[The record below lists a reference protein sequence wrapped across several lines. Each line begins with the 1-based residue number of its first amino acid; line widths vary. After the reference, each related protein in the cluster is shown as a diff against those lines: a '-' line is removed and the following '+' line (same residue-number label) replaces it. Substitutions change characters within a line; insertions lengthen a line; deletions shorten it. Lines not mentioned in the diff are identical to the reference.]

1 MNASAVRTL
10 VFSFDGTGNEPQD
23 ASGFKHDES
32 VSNIMK
38 LHVLMGGGLEED
50 RSETCTKAGGIQ
62 KTHYYN
68 GIGTQEDGE
77 TIPLIGSLIAKVR
90 RGVNSAL
97 APSWGDA
104 RRILKQAAKDL
115 KELEPAANDCIVVFG
130 FSRGAALAR
139 KFASRVLEAH
149 PELRIAFLGVFDTVA
164 AMDGIH
170 TKGEAIS
177 SDVVFE
183 NGTLH
188 PHISRAVH
196 IVSLDEDRVAFEPTL
211 INCDKEK
218 PDRITEV
225 WFPGVHS
232 DIGGGYWHDG
242 LADVS
247 LDFMIKKCREALE
260 EGINIAQ
267 PTAEEICRLLK
278 EQGEILKLLDIDDI
292 LVYPNVTGMVH
303 RHTTGSG
310 KLYPKDVRK
319 VCVRDNDRPVS
330 PDECRP
336 VVHHS
341 VKARFDLVAEY
352 RRRHCGV
359 CSSTFSFPTG
369 LRTRSRGSQG
379 CGNIQT
385 NGRRRRSSEGSRLS
399 SGNGPETRVR
409 QHCGLN

>member
-1 MNASAVRTL
+1 MSSSAARTL
-10 VFSFDGTGNEPQD
+10 VFSFDGTGNEPHD

-32 VSNIMK
+32 VSNILK

-50 RSETCTKAGGIQ
+50 RSETRTEAGGIQ
-62 KTHYYN
+62 ETRYYN

-77 TIPLIGSLIAKVR
+77 TIPLIGHLIAKAR
-90 RGVNSAL
+90 RGINSAL

-104 RRILKQAAKDL
+104 RRILKRAGKDL
-115 KELEPAANDCIVVFG
+115 EQLGPTANDRIVVLG

-139 KFASRVLEAH
+139 KFASKTLEAH
-149 PELRIAFLGVFDTVA
+149 SDLRINFLGVFDTVA

-170 TKGEAIS
+170 TKGETIS

-183 NGTLH
+183 NGTLN
-188 PHISRAVH
+188 SRVLRAVH

-211 INCDKEK
+211 INRDEEN
-218 PDRITEV
+218 PNRITEV

-242 LADVS
+242 LSDVS
-247 LDFMIKKCREALE
+247 LSFMMKKCKETLKSD
-260 EGINIAQ
+260 ICIAT
-267 PTAEEICRLLK
+267 PTADVIGRLLT
-278 EQGEILKLLDIDDI
+278 EQGDVLKLVDVDDI
-292 LVYPNVTGMVH
+292 LVHPNVTGMVH

-319 VCVRDNDRPVS
+319 VCVRDNDRAVS
-330 PDECRP
+330 PDKCRP

-352 RRRHCGV
+352 RPAALRGV
-359 CSSTFSFPTG
+359 QFDLLLPDGGTREISGISG
-369 LRTRSRGSQG
+369 LREYKDPRKK
-379 CGNIQT
+379 
-385 NGRRRRSSEGSRLS
+385 RL
-399 SGNGPETRVR
+399 GG
-409 QHCGLN
+409 

>member
-1 MNASAVRTL
+1 MSSSAARTL
-10 VFSFDGTGNEPQD
+10 VFSFDGTGNEPHD

-32 VSNIMK
+32 VSNILK

-50 RSETCTKAGGIQ
+50 RSETRTEAGGIQ
-62 KTHYYN
+62 ETRYYN

-77 TIPLIGSLIAKVR
+77 TIPLIGHLIAKAR
-90 RGVNSAL
+90 RGINSAL

-104 RRILKQAAKDL
+104 RRILKRAGKDL
-115 KELEPAANDCIVVFG
+115 EQLGPTANDRIVVLG

-139 KFASRVLEAH
+139 KFASKTLEAH
-149 PELRIAFLGVFDTVA
+149 TDLRINFLGVFDTVA

-170 TKGEAIS
+170 TKGETIS

-183 NGTLH
+183 NGTLN
-188 PHISRAVH
+188 SRVLRAVH

-211 INCDKEK
+211 INRDEEN
-218 PDRITEV
+218 PNRITEV

-242 LADVS
+242 LSDVS
-247 LDFMIKKCREALE
+247 LSFMMKKCKETLKSD
-260 EGINIAQ
+260 IYIAT
-267 PTAEEICRLLK
+267 PTADVIGRLLT
-278 EQGEILKLLDIDDI
+278 EQGDVLKLVDVDDI
-292 LVYPNVTGMVH
+292 LVHPNVTGMVH

-319 VCVRDNDRPVS
+319 VCVHDNDRAVS
-330 PDECRP
+330 PDKCRP

-352 RRRHCGV
+352 RPAALRGV
-359 CSSTFSFPTG
+359 QFDLLLPDGSTREISGISG
-369 LRTRSRGSQG
+369 LREYKDPRKKKLGG
-379 CGNIQT
+379 
-385 NGRRRRSSEGSRLS
+385 
-399 SGNGPETRVR
+399 
-409 QHCGLN
+409 